1 MISSWENSGK
11 CGEIGHILGGYRG
24 LADYCMA
31 GLGPI
36 DIIKERNYGR
46 QVNVHVKKGKKQRK
60 KTIQVSWF
68 KSSPAI
74 LGIYRIKILF
84 FIPIL
89 FFVHMS
95 RLLLY
100 YEKRNLSA
108 LVRIVILE
116 VYTVSDKQAG
126 LSLRGFTFFPSIPC
140 QIVPPALYMFSLI
153 CRHHH
158 LINLPLPASWKKC
171 QDDTNCRPNK
181 SGAKKKVF
189 LDKCSYNLSAPL
201 PLVTSSQHD

>member
-1 MISSWENSGK
+1 MWRNRSFSGWLPR
-11 CGEIGHILGGYRG
+11 IGG
-24 LADYCMA
+24 L
-31 GLGPI
+31 L
-36 DIIKERNYGR
+36 YGR
-46 QVNVHVKKGKKQRK
+46 IGAYRYNQGKKLWVASQCPCEKGEKAK
-60 KTIQVSWF
+60 KENNTSVMVQ
-68 KSSPAI
+68 I
-74 LGIYRIKILF
+74 LPSNTRDISHKNTF

-89 FFVHMS
+89 LFVHAG

-100 YEKRNLSA
+100 YEERNLSA

-158 LINLPLPASWKKC
+158 LINLPLPALWKKC